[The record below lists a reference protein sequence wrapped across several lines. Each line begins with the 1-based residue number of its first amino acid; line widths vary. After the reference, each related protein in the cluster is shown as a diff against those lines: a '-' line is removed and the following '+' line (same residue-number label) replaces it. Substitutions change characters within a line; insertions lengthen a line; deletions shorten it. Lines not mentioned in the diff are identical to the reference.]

1 MSSDISPAILPT
13 WVSGKNES
21 NEDVNLEVTW
31 NTAPIVWSL
40 QGSELNAI
48 VQAQMPAIQEVY
60 SELETGFLS
69 QTLPVCGH
77 WGPFHRPYGHWR
89 ALYRL
94 QPELG
99 CLAFKGT
106 ESYTQQLET
115 HYQAMLERYAV
126 LDFSIHRPGFSDRPL
141 AAIHSVLDR
150 FLYLESKFP
159 GTVLM
164 PEAVSEV
171 QSSAAFQLAHYQ
183 RYGCLARAPVP
194 LAVYRVSDDAVDRI
208 VQAISSLV
216 DETSRCLVRQ
226 MAVQG
231 FAVLVYWYP
240 NLPLRVGHLTL
251 GAELSPD
258 ERLKQLSLTIPE
270 GPTPNSPQLVVDSWL
285 NLVVRML
292 ALGYVPADP
301 RSAIRGTCV
310 DAQNL
315 TLDGGIVDLDS
326 MRAFDSFRNPSEIYN
341 AIEMSLEMLHRS
353 ISLYLVGD
361 RFLGGD
367 CGPLRQEIVQRL
379 RREES
384 LPAALREYVDA
395 DSCYQRIAL
404 KQRADWRLA
413 GNL

>member
-1 MSSDISPAILPT
+1 M
-13 WVSGKNES
+13 
-21 NEDVNLEVTW
+21 EVTW

-40 QGSELNAI
+40 QQQSELNLA
-48 VQAQMPAIQEVY
+48 VQKQHPAIGELL
-60 SELETGFLS
+60 SELDTGFVA
-69 QTLPVCGH
+69 QTLPVAGQ
-77 WGPFHRPYGHWR
+77 WGPFHRPFGHWR
-89 ALYRL
+89 ALYRV
-94 QPELG
+94 QPGLG

-106 ESYTQQLET
+106 ESYGRDLEIQ
-115 HYQAMLERYAV
+115 YRALLERYAV
-126 LDFSIHRPGFSDRPL
+126 LDFSIRRPGFSDRPV
-141 AAIHSVLDR
+141 AATHSVLDR

-159 GTVLM
+159 GTVLL
-164 PEAVSEV
+164 PEAMSEV
-171 QSSAAFQLAHYQ
+171 KSSAAFQLAHYQ
-183 RYGCLARAPVP
+183 RYGCLARTPLP

-208 VQAISSLV
+208 VQAISGLV
-216 DETSRCLVRQ
+216 DESSGCLARQ

-240 NLPLRVGHLTL
+240 HLPLRVGHLGL
-251 GAELSPD
+251 GTELSPD
-258 ERLKQLSLTIPE
+258 ERAQQLTLTIPE
-270 GPTPNSPQLVVDSWL
+270 GADLSSPELVVDSWIG
-285 NLVVRML
+285 LVVRML

-326 MRAFDSFRNPSEIYN
+326 MRAVDSFRNPSEIYS
-341 AIEMSLEMLHRS
+341 AIEMSLELLHRS

-367 CGPLRQEIVQRL
+367 YGPLRQEVVDRL
-379 RREES
+379 RQES
-384 LPAALREYVDA
+384 ILPSALREYVA
-395 DSCYQRIAL
+395 ASSCYQRILL

>member
-1 MSSDISPAILPT
+1 
-13 WVSGKNES
+13 
-21 NEDVNLEVTW
+21 LEVTW

-40 QGSELNAI
+40 QQQSELSAI
-48 VQAQMPAIQEVY
+48 VTAEMPAVEEVL

-69 QTLPVCGH
+69 QTLPVCGQ
-77 WGPFHRPYGHWR
+77 WGPFYRPYGHWR

-106 ESYTQQLET
+106 ESYTQNLET
-115 HYQAMLERYAV
+115 HYRAMLDRYAV

-141 AAIHSVLDR
+141 AATHSVLDR
-150 FLYLESKFP
+150 FLYLEGKFP
-159 GTVLM
+159 GTVLLS
-164 PEAVSEV
+164 EAMSEV
-171 QSSAAFQLAHYQ
+171 ESSAAFQLAYYQ

-194 LAVYRVSDDAVDRI
+194 LVIYRVSDEAVDRI
-208 VQAISSLV
+208 LQAVCSLV
-216 DETSRCLVRQ
+216 DKSSQTLVRRF
-226 MAVQG
+226 ATQG

-240 NLPLRVGHLTL
+240 HLPLRVGHLGL
-251 GAELSPD
+251 PGHLSPD
-258 ERLKQLSLTIPE
+258 ERLQQLSRTIPE
-270 GPTPNSPQLVVDSWL
+270 GATPASPQMVVENWV
-285 NLVVRML
+285 NLVARML

-326 MRAFDSFRNPSEIYN
+326 IRAFDSFRNPSEIYN

-379 RREES
+379 SQEEAL
-384 LPAALREYVDA
+384 LPALREYLDS
-395 DSCYQRIAL
+395 DSCYQRILL